1 MVVTELA
8 DQLAEDRPLV
18 REVDVEGPC
27 ATLALWVTS
36 TIEARSNPLAPNTS
50 AAASSSRRRV
60 ACPRAVPGTAGY
72 SVRPIVLPPL
82 APAGTVMK
90 AESVANL
97 CGEGGRDRSQA
108 ELEPEIGSA
117 RCAMADPP
125 ARERPRA
132 FWVFD
137 RPLHRDWLFLIGLA
151 AGVAFAVYALARP
164 DRPAAPAAAGGRAAR
179 ARLGAALGVKRA
191 RRPRSWRQR
200 ADAGPGAAGRAG
212 AGAVHPPPRSEEHT
226 SELQSPVHLVCR
238 LLLEKKKTQ
247 QSTPLFQN
255 KKKKKNT
262 KK

>member
-50 AAASSSRRRV
+50 SAASSSRRRV
-60 ACPRAVPGTAGY
+60 ACPRAVTGTAGY

-164 DRPAAPAAAGGRAAR
+164 DRPAALVLAAGVVGGTIRELLRALRRGRE
-179 ARLGAALGVKRA
+179 G
-191 RRPRSWRQR
+191 
-200 ADAGPGAAGRAG
+200 
-212 AGAVHPPPRSEEHT
+212 
-226 SELQSPVHLVCR
+226 
-238 LLLEKKKTQ
+238 
-247 QSTPLFQN
+247 
-255 KKKKKNT
+255 
-262 KK
+262 

>member
-50 AAASSSRRRV
+50 SAASSSRRRV
-60 ACPRAVPGTAGY
+60 ACPRAVTGTAGY

-108 ELEPEIGSA
+108 EVLPAIRSP
-117 RCAMADPP
+117 RCSIVP
-125 ARERPRA
+125 
-132 FWVFD
+132 
-137 RPLHRDWLFLIGLA
+137 
-151 AGVAFAVYALARP
+151 
-164 DRPAAPAAAGGRAAR
+164 
-179 ARLGAALGVKRA
+179 
-191 RRPRSWRQR
+191 RRPRRLTRTLW
-200 ADAGPGAAGRAG
+200 
-212 AGAVHPPPRSEEHT
+212 
-226 SELQSPVHLVCR
+226 LCR
-238 LLLEKKKTQ
+238 RR
-247 QSTPLFQN
+247 
-255 KKKKKNT
+255 
-262 KK
+262 

>member
-60 ACPRAVPGTAGY
+60 ACPRAVTGTAGY

-132 FWVFD
+132 FWVS
-137 RPLHRDWLFLIGLA
+137 
-151 AGVAFAVYALARP
+151 
-164 DRPAAPAAAGGRAAR
+164 DRPAALVLAYELFWALPGGVMAAGVVGGTIRELLRALRRGRE
-179 ARLGAALGVKRA
+179 G
-191 RRPRSWRQR
+191 
-200 ADAGPGAAGRAG
+200 
-212 AGAVHPPPRSEEHT
+212 
-226 SELQSPVHLVCR
+226 
-238 LLLEKKKTQ
+238 
-247 QSTPLFQN
+247 
-255 KKKKKNT
+255 
-262 KK
+262 

>member
-1 MVVTELA
+1 MPWWMSAVIVSSTCAGGSRSSHSTQRMPRKAPMVVTELA

-50 AAASSSRRRV
+50 SAASSSRRRV
-60 ACPRAVPGTAGY
+60 ACPRAVTGTAGY

-137 RPLHRDWLFLIGLA
+137 RPLHRDWLF
-151 AGVAFAVYALARP
+151 R
-164 DRPAAPAAAGGRAAR
+164 
-179 ARLGAALGVKRA
+179 
-191 RRPRSWRQR
+191 
-200 ADAGPGAAGRAG
+200 
-212 AGAVHPPPRSEEHT
+212 
-226 SELQSPVHLVCR
+226 
-238 LLLEKKKTQ
+238 
-247 QSTPLFQN
+247 
-255 KKKKKNT
+255 
-262 KK
+262 